1 MSMEL
6 PKHPLFDEL
15 KKLSLP
21 EGEWAVFGSGPM
33 WVRGIRESSDI
44 DVIAR
49 GAAWDWARAN
59 GKTGVKEG
67 SGLECVSF
75 CDGDI
80 EVYRAWY
87 PGEWDIDAL
96 IDTAEMIDGIP
107 FVRLEH
113 VVAWKNVMG
122 REKDAKDLA
131 LIEEYLKKGI

>member
-59 GKTGVKEG
+59 GKIGVKEG
-67 SGLECVSF
+67 SGLDYVSF

-113 VVAWKNVMG
+113 VVAWKKVMG